1 MKKTPRNFIEENVR
15 HVREIIHRRLVCC
28 NRRSF
33 LRWSKDA
40 VFKVLWS
47 DSTAGDMYWCFL
59 FGKKEVALQTS
70 SFLAIYPDLAREV
83 DATELSAEVY
93 KTELSISS
101 DRFYSF
107 YIIRS
112 WGWIRYIRWIV
123 YPWRLT
129 WANFISWELN

>member
-101 DRFYSF
+101 DRFVASTSSWVEDESGTFAELSTLGGLLGQTSF
-107 YIIRS
+107 
-112 WGWIRYIRWIV
+112 
-123 YPWRLT
+123 LE
-129 WANFISWELN
+129 N